1 MRVYG
6 REKYAI
12 PSHDWKNAGMSGHA
26 TVDSRDP
33 PVRLAAG
40 TAIVGV
46 VAKSWL
52 SIHQKLL
59 SRPPVLT
66 AR

>member
-1 MRVYG
+1 
-6 REKYAI
+6 
-12 PSHDWKNAGMSGHA
+12 MSGHA

>member
-1 MRVYG
+1 MRVDG

-12 PSHDWKNAGMSGHA
+12 PSYHWKNAGMSGHA

-46 VAKSWL
+46 VANHGYQFIKNYCPG
-52 SIHQKLL
+52 
-59 SRPPVLT
+59 R
-66 AR
+66 RF